1 MNVAA
6 VVFTLKNKLLVVQEL
21 YFKPNLL
28 ISKLTALKK
37 KLKRNLNIKNI
48 EKKVNFFDLKK
59 YYGNMHPCYNCETRK
74 GFSSTQTSIDM

>member
-48 EKKVNFFDLKK
+48 EKKVNFFDQGYTTPVVLRRSKK
-59 YYGNMHPCYNCETRK
+59 LFRY
-74 GFSSTQTSIDM
+74 